1 MKNKLICFALL
12 ITFFGFGCKKD
23 IAIDDVTSYNWVL
36 KTQVISPAITVN
48 GKTSTNNV
56 SLQNPEGCTKNFTY
70 TFHETGLY
78 TVSSNGALCDMF
90 NNHDAQIWKLEGNQL
105 ILEHGNAVTYG
116 SSIIQLSMNKNM
128 LIHTTSLTS
137 GGINHT
143 ITSTYIAQKK

>member
-1 MKNKLICFALL
+1 MKNKLICFVLL
-12 ITFFGFGCKKD
+12 FAFFGFGCKKD

-36 KTQVISPAITVN
+36 KTQVVSPAITVN
-48 GKTSTNNV
+48 GKTSTNYL
-56 SLQNPEGCTKNFTY
+56 SLQNPEGCTKNLTY

-90 NNHDAQIWKLEGNQL
+90 NNHDAQKWKLEGNQL
-105 ILEHGNAVTYG
+105 ILQSGYVTSE
-116 SSIIQLSMNKNM
+116 SSIIKLTINKSTLVN
-128 LIHTTSLTS
+128 TFTLTS